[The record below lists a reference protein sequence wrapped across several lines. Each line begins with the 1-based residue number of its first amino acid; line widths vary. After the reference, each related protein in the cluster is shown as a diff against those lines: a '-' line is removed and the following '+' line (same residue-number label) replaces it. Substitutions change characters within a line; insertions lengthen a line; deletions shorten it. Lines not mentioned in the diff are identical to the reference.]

1 MILSRVISIV
11 LGYVCGL
18 FPTGTLVGRAHQTDL
33 TKEGSGNTG
42 MTNSVRVLGWRAG
55 VIVVLGDLAKTIVPI
70 MIIWAV
76 YHNRYPEFFWVLML
90 YAGAGAILGHNF
102 PFYKK
107 FKGGK
112 GVLSSCAAFAFFD
125 WRVAPICAALF
136 FILELPTGYV
146 SLGSLG
152 IFSAFFVQTIVFGQ
166 LGILHGGTQ
175 FLTEIYILAAIL
187 TAVGFFMHRENIK
200 RLVNGT
206 ERKFHPL
213 KDRKAKEA
221 AALAAEGEA
230 EAGTVESAVMDDCAR
245 QEEKD
250 G

>member
-1 MILSRVISIV
+1 MILSRVISII

-18 FPTGTLVGRAHQTDL
+18 FPTGALVGRAHQTDL

-55 VIVVLGDLAKTIVPI
+55 VIVVIGDLIKTIVPI
-70 MIIWAV
+70 MIIWAI
-76 YHNRYPEFFWVLML
+76 YHNRYPDFFWVLML
-90 YAGAGAILGHNF
+90 YAGSGAVLGHDF

-112 GVLSSCAAFAFFD
+112 GVVTSCAAFAFFD
-125 WRVAPICAALF
+125 WRLAPICAALF

-152 IFSAFFVQTIVFGQ
+152 IYAGIFVQVIVFGQ
-166 LGILHGGTQ
+166 LGILHGGTL
-175 FLTEIYILAAIL
+175 FLAETYIVTAIM
-187 TAVGFFMHRENIK
+187 TGVGFFVHRENIK
-200 RLVNGT
+200 RLINGT

-213 KDRKAKEA
+213 KSRKEKEA
-221 AALAAEGEA
+221 AAAEEVGAAAADSE
-230 EAGTVESAVMDDCAR
+230 R
-245 QEEKD
+245 QEEPH